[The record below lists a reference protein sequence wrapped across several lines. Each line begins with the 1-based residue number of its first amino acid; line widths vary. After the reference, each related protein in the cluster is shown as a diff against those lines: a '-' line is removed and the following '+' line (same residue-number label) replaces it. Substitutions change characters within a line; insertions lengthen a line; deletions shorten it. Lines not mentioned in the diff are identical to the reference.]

1 MARQVA
7 NKIYRTFTKGLITEA
22 SELTYPENSTIDEDN
37 CIIYRKGNRSRRL
50 GFDIETGGDLSYTGW
65 TDAQLQTMAQVEY
78 TWESVANDANLNF
91 LCRQIGNGLFFY
103 DLSSSP
109 LSSGLKSWAVVL
121 QDYLAPSKLTTADT
135 PISMAAGKG
144 NLYIC
149 GANIEPLVITYRP
162 DIDDFE
168 IRRVYIQIRDF
179 KGLDDGLANDQEPT
193 TLTKEH
199 HYNLR
204 NQGWVDATNA
214 GSGNV
219 VQYFDNFGNSATYNA
234 PGSTPITEYHT
245 ALGRYPGN
253 NKQWWSARDATD
265 NSFDPAL
272 LATLYT
278 GTTRA
283 PRGHYVVNAF
293 YIDRTAVSGV
303 PGLPVESRT
312 ERPISVSF
320 FAGRVWYLEG
330 STVYFS
336 QVLDDT
342 HRKAGFAYQE
352 ADPTAEDISD
362 LLPTDGGVIPIPE
375 MSKGLKLVPQ
385 GAGIVVFGQ
394 NGIWTVTG
402 TAAGFTAN
410 DFSVS
415 KINHLG
421 TTSPMSIVDTGDQV
435 YWWSKVGIMGMSQK
449 MGQFGP
455 VEGVFDKVNITEE
468 TIQSF
473 YNNKIP
479 ETRKP
484 FVKGQFDPASN
495 TVQWLFS
502 DDLTIPNYA
511 YNRVLNLDMT
521 LQAFYP
527 WSVDVTNRNF
537 ITGLFLTPTINDV
550 DHPQIKDSFIK
561 FSFFSQTAPD
571 DNHYGFGLFDS
582 TTFMDWAYAD
592 GTGLKY
598 LSFCETGYELLD
610 DAMRKKSTPWI
621 YTYFRRTEENYV
633 PSGDDFTVDKPS
645 SCLFQVKWN
654 WANSSASGKYS
665 TKVEAY
671 RHTRLQMFDEADLA
685 FNTGYPLVVTKHKVR
700 GVGKAI
706 QFRFESDKPGHDFD
720 LIGWAA
726 SYTGVVYI

>member
-1 MARQVA
+1 MAREVA
-7 NKIYRTFTKGLITEA
+7 NKIYRNFTKGFITEA
-22 SELTYPENSTIDEDN
+22 SELTYPENSTIAEDN

-50 GFDIETGGDLSYTGW
+50 GFDIEAQGALSYTSW
-65 TDAQLQTMAQVEY
+65 TDEQLQTMAQVEY
-78 TWESVANDANLNF
+78 TWESVANDSSKNF
-91 LCRQIGNGLFFY
+91 LCRQIGNALFFY
-103 DLSSSP
+103 DLDTKP
-109 LSSGLKSWAVVL
+109 LSAGLKSWAVVL
-121 QDYLAPSKLTTADT
+121 QDYLAPSKTTTADT
-135 PISMAAGKG
+135 PISMASGKG

-149 GANIEPLVITYRP
+149 GSNIEPLVVTYLP
-162 DIDDFE
+162 ETDTFE

-179 KGLDDGLANDQEPT
+179 KGLDDQLANDQEPT

-204 NQGWVDATNA
+204 NQGWVDPSNA
-214 GSGNV
+214 GVGNA
-219 VQYFDNFGNSATYNA
+219 VQYFDNFGNSAVYNA
-234 PGSTPITEYHT
+234 PGSTPVT
-245 ALGRYPGN
+245 AYFAAKGRYPGN
-253 NKQWWSARDATD
+253 NKQWWAARDATT
-265 NSFDPAL
+265 NEFDPEL
-272 LATLYT
+272 LSTMYT

-283 PRGHYVVNAF
+283 PRGHYVVDAF
-293 YIDRTAVSGV
+293 YIDRSAVSGV
-303 PGLPVESRT
+303 SGIPVEART
-312 ERPISVSF
+312 ERPNSVAF

-342 HRKAGFAYQE
+342 HRKAGFAHQE

-375 MSKGLKLVPQ
+375 LSKGLKLVPL

-394 NGIWTVTG
+394 NGIWAVTG
-402 TAAGFTAN
+402 TSAGFTAN

-415 KINHLG
+415 KVNPLG

-455 VEGVFDKVNITEE
+455 VDGVFDKVNITEE

-473 YNNKIP
+473 YNNDIP
-479 ETRKP
+479 EARKE
-484 FVKGQFDPASN
+484 FVKGAYDPASN
-495 TVQWLFS
+495 TVQWLYA
-502 DDLTIPNYA
+502 DDVTIPNYS
-511 YNRVLNLDMT
+511 YNRILNLDMT

-527 WSVDVTNRNF
+527 WSLST
-537 ITGLFLTPTINDV
+537 TGGNWLTGIFHTPKINDV
-550 DHPQIKDSFIK
+550 DHPQIKDSFLK
-561 FSFFSQTAPD
+561 FTFFSKEGL
-571 DNHYGFGLFDS
+571 DNKYGFGIFDS
-582 TTFMDWAYAD
+582 TSFMDWKFRD
-592 GTGLKY
+592 GVGQRY
-598 LSFCETGYELLD
+598 LSFAETGYELLD
-610 DAMRKKSTPWI
+610 DAMRKKATPWI
-621 YTYFRRTEENYV
+621 FTYFRKTEENYV
-633 PSGDDFTVDKPS
+633 PDGDDYTVDKPS

-654 WANSSASGKYS
+654 WASTRESGKYS

-671 RHTRLQMFDEADLA
+671 RHTRLAMFDESDLT

-720 LIGWAA
+720 LIGWAV